1 MAYSTLDPTS
11 EVIAFTGKWSASGEK
26 SLTKWEKAVLMA
38 TGYIEYP
45 PDHELTK
52 TDYAAR
58 SKHEPAE
65 PSVDWRAPFH
75 MPKFNNEQY
84 LEAKKTY
91 VAQHGYTITIPALS
105 DIFHFGKPAPMSPM
119 ERYEWSQKNW
129 DYFSDDRL
137 AELEK
142 DKQHKKDRML
152 AMLAGPTPELFAK
165 LGAILTAVDDAQDA
179 ISTLAVVL
187 RVARKM
193 APKAVQRLIA
203 GPLGLL
209 LTVNDILNLITSLGS
224 IITFAGFAKKTKDH
238 VTASNPFSKKAK
250 IKRWKK
256 TWTPKITF
264 ADVIQAAQTTDQVFG
279 VGVSLGPI
287 VGLAQDLFHG
297 SVRSSIG
304 EKVSIKFSPHSV
316 PDFVKTGYSAIKSA
330 PAYLSRMWNSPDEEI
345 LMVMQSQAM
354 AQDAIMPYQQ
364 DWNPFDTFNNLQ
376 GVEIRC
382 PIPTHPT
389 TLWAMDDLGMNIQ
402 DVIGWPDIDKTWATP
417 DELNEAYA
425 PAVTEMLRNFVK
437 RHNHDSMGVLATGIA
452 ADSAMYQ
459 MANIAGEQNIAVDYT
474 VASKLASALLISH
487 IIPLPKDQQDLW
499 VLGRVIAFI
508 EQRERDNDP
517 IKAEYFYNWASA
529 RGYKFYPRQ

>member
-1 MAYSTLDPTS
+1 MAMRLEDPLARERQPLIRPAKWESNYIMAYSTLDPTS

-65 PSVDWRAPFH
+65 PSIDWRAPFH

-105 DIFHFGKPAPMSPM
+105 DIFHFGKPAPMTPM

-224 IITFAGFAKKTKDH
+224 VITFAGFAKKTKDH
-238 VTASNPFSKKAK
+238 VTASNPFSKKAR

-279 VGVSLGPI
+279 VGDQVQLNHWLFEGVTMIDQVMPSGLVITLLNTVVEQVAQKSKSSGDQQTEIQSRSNGVTLIVHEEPSGLVITRLRVPVFETAQNRESSGDQQILSQSLSAAESLVVQLVPS
-287 VGLAQDLFHG
+287 GL
-297 SVRSSIG
+297 
-304 EKVSIKFSPHSV
+304 
-316 PDFVKTGYSAIKSA
+316 
-330 PAYLSRMWNSPDEEI
+330 
-345 LMVMQSQAM
+345 
-354 AQDAIMPYQQ
+354 
-364 DWNPFDTFNNLQ
+364 
-376 GVEIRC
+376 
-382 PIPTHPT
+382 
-389 TLWAMDDLGMNIQ
+389 
-402 DVIGWPDIDKTWATP
+402 VITRLLEPVFAT
-417 DELNEAYA
+417 A
-425 PAVTEMLRNFVK
+425 
-437 RHNHDSMGVLATGIA
+437 
-452 ADSAMYQ
+452 
-459 MANIAGEQNIAVDYT
+459 QNIASSGDQHTQRQSVS
-474 VASKLASALLISH
+474 VAAL
-487 IIPLPKDQQDLW
+487 
-499 VLGRVIAFI
+499 
-508 EQRERDNDP
+508 
-517 IKAEYFYNWASA
+517 
-529 RGYKFYPRQ
+529 